1 MPAVS
6 PRAPRSVPARYPP
19 NGAWPAEMRAD
30 MAAALLDYET
40 TGKLMQAILRNEAPR
55 ATATRLRDGKRVPV
69 WHLDACRKFLDNRHQ
84 IRSDAPIAANR
95 SIADRI

>member
-1 MPAVS
+1 MPRKPHV
-6 PRAPRSVPARYPP
+6 PRSLPARYPP

-55 ATATRLRDGKRVPV
+55 PTATRMRDGRRVPV
-69 WHLDACRKFLDNRHQ
+69 WHLDACRKFLANRHELV
-84 IRSDAPIAANR
+84 SDAAAAVED
-95 SIADRI
+95 IADDI